1 MGRRTDERSPS
12 SAVPNA
18 IAALLLY
25 LRDQTGTMPHIY
37 FEWVDGNPVKYLLRF
52 ILFGEGDVP
61 LVTRKVLRK
70 VPVPMS
76 VGDSSKSR
84 IPKSGQ

>member
-61 LVTRKVLRK
+61 LVTREVLRK
-70 VPVPMS
+70 AEPDP
-76 VGDSSKSR
+76 SKR
-84 IPKSGQ
+84 PRTHISG